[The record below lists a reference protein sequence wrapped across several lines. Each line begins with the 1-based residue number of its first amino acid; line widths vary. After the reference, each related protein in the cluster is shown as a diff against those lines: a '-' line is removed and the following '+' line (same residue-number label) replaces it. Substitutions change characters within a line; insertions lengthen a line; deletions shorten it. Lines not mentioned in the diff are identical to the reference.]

1 MLAPH
6 SLLYNDRPTSNQYKQ
21 GGTGY
26 NHAEMVYNRR
36 RYSASADPGISNGEF
51 SRGQLNPPMVNAEDW
66 LRDEVFDDLR

>member
-6 SLLYNDRPTSNQYKQ
+6 SLLQGGRPSSDQYKQ

-36 RYSASADPGISNGEF
+36 RYSSSEDPGISDGEF
-51 SRGQLNPPMVNAEDW
+51 SKGQPNPPMVNAEDW

>member
-1 MLAPH
+1 MLGPH

-36 RYSASADPGISNGEF
+36 RYSASEDPGISDGEF
-51 SRGQLNPPMVNAEDW
+51 SGGDPNPPMQNGENF
-66 LRDEVFDDLR
+66 LERQVFLL